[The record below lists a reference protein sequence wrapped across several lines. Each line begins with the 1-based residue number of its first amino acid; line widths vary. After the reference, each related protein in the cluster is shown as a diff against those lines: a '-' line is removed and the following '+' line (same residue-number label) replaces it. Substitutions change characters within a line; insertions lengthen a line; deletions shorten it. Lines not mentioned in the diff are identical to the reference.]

1 VRSIQSVAL
10 GLAMM
15 LLPGPAASQETLVHP
30 DPSGW
35 VFGIRAVVGASHD
48 DTGFETEPPSTADTF
63 EDSYN
68 PQENFGAGAFAG
80 YRWSAWGVPLRAE
93 LSGTWMYRHDADMV
107 AETGSGRRNYQNNL
121 GIWDVRFSVLAD
133 VLRFSWGS
141 VNIGGGLGAA
151 LLDSEVEIAGGGE
164 SADNDE
170 WKLSPSL
177 QAGLVFHDV
186 VRTAD
191 LELAYRFRWFGD
203 TESGVFSDG
212 TQLHYDNVHIHEI
225 MLGLVV
231 PFGQ

>member
-1 VRSIQSVAL
+1 MRTIQIVAV
-10 GLAMM
+10 GLAMASCS
-15 LLPGPAASQETLVHP
+15 GPAFSQETLVHP

-35 VFGIRAVVGASHD
+35 VFGIRAVVGASHE
-48 DTGFETEPPSTADTF
+48 DTGFDTEPPGVTDTH

-80 YRWSAWGVPLRAE
+80 YQWSAWGVPLRAE
-93 LSGTWMYRHDADMV
+93 VSGTWMYRHDADLV

-121 GIWDVRFSVLAD
+121 GIWDVRFSLLAD

-141 VNIGGGLGAA
+141 VNVGGGLGAA
-151 LLDSEVEIAGGGE
+151 LLESEVKIE
-164 SADNDE
+164 STGDSSDNDE

-177 QAGLVFHDV
+177 QAGVVIDDVF
-186 VRTAD
+186 RAAD

-203 TESGVFSDG
+203 TQSGLFSDG
-212 TQLHYDNVHIHEI
+212 TRLHYEDVHIHEV
-225 MLGLVV
+225 MLGIVV